1 MTDQV
6 SLIRALLFE
15 EVASMGHAMEVVRL
29 QDGEV
34 LFERGAPG
42 DAFYIIESGHVRIFT
57 YDEEGRELT
66 LNTLQPGEAFGELA
80 LVDERPRSA
89 SAAAV
94 GSTTLRRLSRESFLA
109 RVHQS
114 PALSQAIVQLLSDRA
129 RHMINYVEWLGQW
142 TRLVAE
148 GNYDRAM
155 QSLQSDIDVQDDVLI
170 AVADA
175 VKSMVQVVREREE
188 QLKQEVAQLR
198 IQIDDSKRQRHVEEI
213 TGTDYFQDLIAQAQ
227 QLRRQARGPASRGD
241 TTPIAEKEKGMS
253 KIISIH
259 SFRGGTGKSNISAN
273 VSAQLA
279 ARGKRV
285 GVIDTDIQSPGIHV
299 LFGMD
304 EDMIQKSLN
313 DYLWGRC
320 EIQETA
326 YDVTG
331 RFQEGPITI
340 TSGNLYLIPSSLR
353 AGEIARVLREGY
365 DVGMLNEGFQAL
377 IEKLNLDYLI
387 IDTHP
392 GLNEETLLS
401 IAISD
406 VLIIIM
412 RPDQQDFQGTA
423 VTVDVARK
431 LDVPALYLVIN
442 KALSSYDF
450 DDLRSQAEQTYSS
463 DVAAIIP
470 LSEDVAR
477 LQSSDIFSLRFPD
490 HPVSEAI
497 MEIVA
502 AIEGA

>member
-1 MTDQV
+1 MTDQI
-6 SLIRALLFE
+6 SQIRSLLFE
-15 EVASMGHAMEVVRL
+15 EVSSMGEAMETVHL
-29 QDGEV
+29 EDGEI
-34 LFERGAPG
+34 LFQRGERG
-42 DAFYIIESGHVRIFT
+42 DAFYIIESGQVRIFT

-80 LVDERPRSA
+80 LVDDRPRSA

-94 GSTTLRRLSRESFLA
+94 GPTTLRRLSRERFLA

-114 PALSQAIVQLLSDRA
+114 PALSQAIIQLLSDRA

-148 GNYDRAM
+148 GSYEQAM
-155 QSLQSDIDVQDDVLI
+155 QNLQANVDLQDDALM

-175 VKSMVQVVREREE
+175 VKSMVRVVQEREE
-188 QLKQEVAQLR
+188 QLKQQVAQLR
-198 IQIDDSKRQRHVEEI
+198 IQIDESKRERHVAEI
-213 TGTDYFQDLIAQAQ
+213 VETDYFQDLIVQAQ
-227 QLRRQARGPASRGD
+227 KLRKQAQKATQKTR
-241 TTPIAEKEKGMS
+241 PIARKENSMS

-279 ARGKRV
+279 ASGKRV

-304 EDMIQKSLN
+304 EEMIQKSLN

-331 RFQEGPITI
+331 RFQTGEITI
-340 TSGNLYLIPSSLR
+340 KPGNLYLIPSSLR

-377 IEKLNLDYLI
+377 IEKLNLDYLV

-406 VLIIIM
+406 ILIIIM

-431 LDVPALYLVIN
+431 LDVPALFLVIN

-450 DDLRSQAEQTYSS
+450 DDLREQAQRTYNSE
-463 DVAAIIP
+463 VVAIIP

-477 LQSSDIFSLRFPD
+477 MQSADIFSLRYPD
-490 HPVSEAI
+490 HPVSAAI
-497 MEIVA
+497 RNIVT
-502 AIEGA
+502 AIEGI